1 MKQNEESMSPWISLA
16 LSIATILA
24 SQLLAYA
31 VSEKG
36 MLFLNHISMFIM
48 LIQLLVFLPCSG
60 IFGNAPTERIYDLT
74 GSITYVLTMIVLYF
88 HVKKHSTRQAV
99 SKIAI
104 LIWSIRLGW
113 FLFSRISKN
122 NGIDHRF
129 TSIKSHPAS
138 FLLAWCLQG
147 LWIFTTILAV
157 LIIHQSED
165 TFAMSWIN
173 YLGIILWILGFSI
186 EVVSDMQKSIFKSNA
201 KNKEKWISTGLWSI
215 SRHPNYFGEIVL
227 WIGIALIC
235 IQDIRLKKRTA
246 FLFISPAF
254 VAFLLI
260 FISGVPILEK
270 IADKKFGDN
279 PEYIAYKKQTP
290 VLVPFLNQ

>member
-1 MKQNEESMSPWISLA
+1 MKQNEETKSPWIYLI

-31 VSEKG
+31 TSDKG
-36 MLFLNHISMFIM
+36 TFFLNYVSMFIM

-60 IFGNAPTERIYDLT
+60 IFGNSPTESIYDLT
-74 GSITYVLTMIVLYF
+74 GSMTYVLTLLVLFF
-88 HVKKHSTRQAV
+88 HVKKHSTRQAIV
-99 SKIAI
+99 KIAI

-138 FLLAWCLQG
+138 FLFAWCLQG
-147 LWIFTTILAV
+147 LWVFTTLLAA
-157 LIIHQSED
+157 LLIHQGED
-165 TFAMSWIN
+165 NFEMSWIN
-173 YLGIILWILGFSI
+173 YIGIFLWVLGFSI
-186 EVVSDMQKSIFKSNA
+186 EVVADMQKNIFKA
-201 KNKEKWISTGLWSI
+201 TQKNKEKWISTGLWSI
-215 SRHPNYFGEIVL
+215 SRHPNYFGEILL

-235 IQDIRLKKRTA
+235 IQDISLKKRTA

-260 FISGVPILEK
+260 FISGVPILEE
-270 IADKKFGDN
+270 IADKKFGEN
-279 PEYIAYKKQTP
+279 PEYMAYKRKTP
-290 VLVPFLNQ
+290 VLVPYLN